1 MPLSRRSLLPILAGA
16 LAAAPRLL
24 RAADV
29 VSAASPYKRLPP
41 PEQASTNTTVMVGES
56 RLELSIEGRPFDLS
70 TDTLTG
76 WVQHS
81 AEIVAR
87 YYGEFPIP
95 EAWINLRGARGIG
108 VMTGQANPTT
118 NGAVVNVLV
127 GLSATPD
134 ALARDWIMIHELIH
148 LAFPSVHRRHQ
159 WLTEGLATYVES
171 IARAQAGAL
180 TADQVWLG
188 FLDGMPKGLP
198 RAGDK
203 GLDYT
208 PTWGRTYWGGAL
220 FCLLADVNIRAQSN
234 GEKSLQDG
242 LRAICQAGYHMM
254 EIAEV
259 RDVLR
264 IADDA
269 TGVPVLSKQYAEMRA
284 KPLPTEVD
292 STWRSLGVAARDGN
306 VIYDDNA
313 PQADIRRALTQRAP
327 LVSA

>member
-1 MPLSRRSLLPILAGA
+1 MPLSRRSLLPALVGA
-16 LAAAPRLL
+16 LAAVPRLL
-24 RAADV
+24 RGADV

-41 PEQASTNTTVMVGES
+41 PERDSTNTTVDVGES
-56 RLELSIEGRPFDLS
+56 RLQLSIEGRPFDLS
-70 TDTLTG
+70 TATLQA

-81 AEIVAR
+81 AEVVAQ
-87 YYGEFPIP
+87 YYGAFPIP
-95 EAWINLRGARGIG
+95 AAWINLRGARGKG

-127 GLSATPD
+127 GLSATPE

-171 IARAQAGAL
+171 IARAQAGEL

-188 FLDGMPKGLP
+188 FMDGMPKGLP

-220 FCLLADVNIRAQSN
+220 FCLLADVNIRRRTDDT
-234 GEKSLQDG
+234 KSLQDG

-259 RDVLR
+259 REVLR

-269 TGVPVLSKQYAEMRA
+269 TGVPVLTEQYAEMRA

-292 STWRSLGVAARDGN
+292 SLWASLGVATRGGRVVYNDA
-306 VIYDDNA
+306 A
-313 PQADIRRALTQRAP
+313 PQAHIRRALTKAGSP
-327 LVSA
+327 ATA

>member
-1 MPLSRRSLLPILAGA
+1 MPLSRRSLLPALLGA
-16 LAAAPRLL
+16 LAARPRLL
-24 RAADV
+24 RAADT
-29 VSAASPYKRLPP
+29 VSAASRYSRLPP
-41 PEQASTNTTVMVGES
+41 PDRESTNTTVVVGES
-56 RLELSIEGRPFDLS
+56 RLELSIEGRPFELS
-70 TDTLTG
+70 TDALTA
-76 WVQHS
+76 WLRQS
-81 AEIVAR
+81 AGIVAK

-95 EAWINLRGARGIG
+95 EASVNLRGARGNK

-127 GLSATPD
+127 GLSATPQ
-134 ALARDWIMIHELIH
+134 ALARDWILIHELIH

-220 FCLLADVNIRAQSN
+220 FCLLADVRIREQTN

-259 RDVLR
+259 GDVLG

-269 TGVPVLSKQYAEMRA
+269 TGVPVLTGQYAEMRA
-284 KPLPTEVD
+284 TPLPTEID
-292 STWRSLGVAARDGN
+292 SLWQQLGVAQREGR
-306 VIYDDNA
+306 IEYDNA
-313 PQADIRRALTQRAP
+313 AHLADIRRALTLP
-327 LVSA
+327 HSSTTS